1 MEDRLKH
8 SGRRRTAHGLAQS
21 QGERGS
27 MEGLRGGGGGVLGGE
42 IVEVE
47 PRRGYARTNGVLKQE
62 KCVRHWS
69 SWKGK

>member
-1 MEDRLKH
+1 MRLKPR
-8 SGRRRTAHGLAQS
+8 GRRRTAHGWAPAL
-21 QGERGS
+21 GVRGC
-27 MEGLRGGGGGVLGGE
+27 MEGLWGGGGGVLDGE